1 MKSGIAAA
9 LAFAIAAASAAGV
22 AQAQTRVTLKSATA
36 GSSYYLMMVQL
47 GEALKTASSG
57 ELSPTIEES
66 QGSVQNVKEAA
77 RRPGNFVFTT
87 PPGLV
92 RDAREGKAPFAGET
106 GHDALRA
113 LFPIPGITM
122 HWVVRADA
130 GVASLSD
137 LAGKDF
143 IPGGRGTAG
152 QRLTAA
158 ALTALG
164 LEGKVRLVDTELG
177 SAPAAVRNR
186 QVAGYGTASTHPS
199 PQVQELAATT
209 AIRLIGLS
217 PEELEKVRAI
227 DPSSAPVTIA
237 RGTYPG
243 VDQDVRT
250 LSVPVAAYA
259 TTRMDEATAYAITR
273 AYWTQR
279 EAMARQNPWWAGVT
293 PEMIAALGASLH
305 PGALRYYREA
315 GIAVPDALR

>member
-1 MKSGIAAA
+1 MRRLFA
-9 LAFAIAAASAAGV
+9 LMFLLILALPAG
-22 AQAQTRVTLKSATA
+22 AQTRVTLKSATA

-47 GEALKTASSG
+47 GEALKTASG
-57 ELSPTIEES
+57 GTLSPTVEES

-77 RRPGNFVFTT
+77 RRAGNFVFTT
-87 PPGLV
+87 PPGLL
-92 RDAREGKAPFAGET
+92 RDARDGKAPFAGES
-106 GHDALRA
+106 GYEAILG

-130 GVASLSD
+130 GVRSLAD

-164 LEGKVRLVDTELG
+164 LEGKVRLVDTELA

-209 AIRLIGLS
+209 AIRLIGLA
-217 PEELEKVRAI
+217 PDELEKVRAI

-243 VDQDVRT
+243 VDEDIRT
-250 LSVPVAAYA
+250 LSIPVATYA
-259 TTRMDEATAYAITR
+259 TARMDEATGYAVTR
-273 AYWTQR
+273 AFWTQR
-279 EAMARQNPWWAGVT
+279 AAMAQQNPWWAGVT
-293 PEMIAALGASLH
+293 PDMLAALGARLH
-305 PGALRYYREA
+305 PGALRYYAEV
-315 GIAVPDALR
+315 GITVPEALR